1 MGGCESPANGAGCTT
16 AKEPLR
22 EGINATW
29 PGGALSMTPAT
40 DSKGHEDSQALSARL
55 KVKVVPGSS
64 RSQLSGWLG
73 DALKVRVAAPPEKG
87 KANAALVALLAKH
100 LGLPRKSV
108 EVVAGHTSQQKTV
121 EIHGLSMAQVKH
133 QLAE

>member
-1 MGGCESPANGAGCTT
+1 
-16 AKEPLR
+16 
-22 EGINATW
+22 
-29 PGGALSMTPAT
+29 MTPAT
-40 DSKGHEDSQALSARL
+40 DSRGHEDSQALSARL
-55 KVKVVPGSS
+55 KIKVVPGSS

-108 EVVAGHTSQQKTV
+108 EVVAGHTSQQKTI
-121 EIHGLSMAQVKH
+121 EIHGLSMAQVKR